1 MWCVPEM
8 VVLNFPEGIEI
19 LVSNVY
25 GCDTNMEKLSDL
37 GYELSLS
44 SQFWMKSVVAWV
56 FALLLK
62 IDFRSHIYKS
72 R

>member
-8 VVLNFPEGIEI
+8 IVLNFPEGIEI

-56 FALLLK
+56 LCIATKTRFQ
-62 IDFRSHIYKS
+62 ISHL
-72 R
+72 